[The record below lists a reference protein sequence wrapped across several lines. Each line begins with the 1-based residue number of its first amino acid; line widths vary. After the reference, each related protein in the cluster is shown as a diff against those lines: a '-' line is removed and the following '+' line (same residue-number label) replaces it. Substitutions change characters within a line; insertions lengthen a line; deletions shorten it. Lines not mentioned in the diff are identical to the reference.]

1 MIVGVRSATPKKHRM
16 RPWITR
22 SYLGSCLLLF
32 ALAFLCAPV
41 QARFRQ
47 LNEEYQSRRAKLR
60 AMVDAPIVI
69 FGYTGHE
76 DASEVAVFFQETHF
90 YYLTGHD
97 QPGAALLL
105 IPDRSSDIGAHAG
118 KSNADAAD
126 GPREILYLPARDPAQ
141 EIWEGPKIGPDDP
154 GVAEKT
160 GFQTVEP
167 LDKLK
172 GGSSEAR
179 ENLQNFLHAD
189 AARTRRGISAPHR
202 VRRCDSRR
210 YSARRH

>member
-47 LNEEYQSRRAKLR
+47 PNEEYQSRRAKLR
-60 AMVDAPIVI
+60 AMIDAPIVI

-76 DASEVAVFFQETHF
+76 DASEVAVFFQEPHF

-105 IPDRSSDIGAHAG
+105 IPDRSSEIGAQAG

-141 EIWEGPKIGPDDP
+141 EIWEGPKIGPNDP
-154 GVAEKT
+154 GIAEKM

-172 GGSSEAR
+172 GGSWRSSR
-179 ENLQNFLHAD
+179 KLTKLS
-189 AARTRRGISAPHR
+189 TR
-202 VRRCDSRR
+202 
-210 YSARRH
+210 